1 MQLDTSTDGDYGPG
15 SVAYLFWACV
25 AVVLYLYGRT
35 LMPLIAAHLW
45 WNVGVGLEMF
55 GFVTSAQLN
64 IVTLVVGF
72 GGFAFAC
79 LHLESVSA
87 WVNGN
92 PWNPRLVETHRKSV
106 RPEQRVRRRKA
117 WRAVGWAAVDTGV
130 AVLSIGLGVITS
142 VKSL

>member
-64 IVTLVVGF
+64 MGLMQGLVTSDL
-72 GGFAFAC
+72 AC
-79 LHLESVSA
+79 TQASLE
-87 WVNGN
+87 G
-92 PWNPRLVETHRKSV
+92 
-106 RPEQRVRRRKA
+106 
-117 WRAVGWAAVDTGV
+117 
-130 AVLSIGLGVITS
+130 
-142 VKSL
+142 